1 MAVDPFVGLD
11 PNQVGAMGGDAIR
24 AAGTLTKIASQIDG
38 VVSGVSGAVPPPEDF
53 GATIRGVAKTLSAAG
68 TTARTKADNARA
80 ELTNIEAAFPPALA
94 VDPDKPLFSF
104 SNFLNPTSD
113 EFGQVP
119 LGISGFL
126 FSKYGKGLSSPLY
139 LPDED
144 APRPTATQVLL
155 YGPDGEPL
163 LTREV
168 PLLERQYSLQTLRG
182 MRMDPVNVP
191 GWADGASKALG
202 VAGAG
207 LSIYG
212 AAQSQWDQDAAEF
225 PHMSTGEHI
234 LRAATTGVV
243 VGGSGA
249 AGGWAGAE
257 VGAEIGAS
265 VCAETGPGALICG
278 GAGALIGGFVG
289 SKLGETAGAD
299 LEQAGETAG
308 KGLVSAGK
316 TAWHGITH
324 GISDAVSWL

>member
-11 PNQVGAMGGDAIR
+11 PDKVGAMGGDTIR
-24 AAGTLTKIASQIDG
+24 AADALTKIASQIDD
-38 VVSGVSGAVPPPEDF
+38 VISGVGGAVPPPDVS
-53 GATIRGVAKTLSAAG
+53 ATIRGVARNLAAAG
-68 TTARTKADNARA
+68 AAARTRADNARA
-80 ELTNIEAAFPPALA
+80 ELTTIEAAFPPALA

-113 EFGQVP
+113 EFSQIP

-126 FSKYGKGLSSPLY
+126 FSKYGKGLSSPLW
-139 LPDED
+139 LPDEGG
-144 APRPTATQVLL
+144 PRPTVTQVLL

-168 PLLERQYSLQTLRG
+168 PLLERQFSLQTLRG

-191 GWADGASKALG
+191 AWADGASKVLG
-202 VAGAG
+202 AVGVG

-234 LRAATTGVV
+234 LRAAATGAV
-243 VGGSGA
+243 VGGSTA
-249 AGGWAGAE
+249 AGGWAGAAT
-257 VGAEIGAS
+257 GAEIGAT

-289 SKLGETAGAD
+289 SKVGAAAGS
-299 LEQAGETAG
+299 EIE
-308 KGLVSAGK
+308 KGA
-316 TAWHGITH
+316 TDAWHGITH
-324 GISDAVSWL
+324 GFHDVVSWL